1 MSSGALYRKYRSK
14 SFEEVIGQE
23 HITTTLVNSIENS
36 SFAHAYL
43 FTGPRGVGKT
53 SVARLFAYRVNGLKY
68 EEKETYGDIIEIDAA
83 SNRRIDEIRELREK
97 VNIAPSAL
105 KYKVYIIDE
114 VHMLTREA
122 FNALLKTLEEP
133 PQHAVFILA
142 TTDFHKVPDTIAS
155 RCIRFAFQNIPP
167 SLISEHL
174 KQIAK
179 KESIKIG
186 DDALDIIADNSDGSF
201 RDAISLLDQFRNSKK
216 SIDSAYVSA
225 ILGLSPEKEIAKL
238 VADMETGE
246 SKALIKDLDRLR
258 SSGASDAQ
266 IIKQLVNYL
275 RDCLIGDK
283 DTRIEREKVSALIK
297 ELLQIDGYSDKRL
310 ALEIALLGHTFQKPD
325 TPKAIEKDEDTDRSE
340 EIKDEPEEPTY
351 DPGPISSAGTMDESV
366 DLWQAVLGNLKSDNS
381 TLYSIAR
388 MAEPKHSDGVLE
400 LLFKFPFH
408 YKQMKSDKNFIL
420 IEKTVKSLDSGVE
433 EIRVVMQQGKQPAE
447 KSKQSKD
454 SVENISNIF
463 GPSEVLES

>member
-23 HITTTLVNSIENS
+23 HITTTLVNSIKTG

-53 SVARLFAYRVNGLKY
+53 SVARLFAYKVNGLEY
-68 EEKETYGDIIEIDAA
+68 DENETYGDIIEIDAA

-133 PQHAVFILA
+133 PEHAIFILA

-155 RCIRFAFQNIPP
+155 RCIRFAFQTIPS

-174 KQIAK
+174 NQIAK
-179 KESIKIG
+179 KESIKIDG
-186 DDALDIIADNSDGSF
+186 AALDIIAGNSDGSF
-201 RDAISLLDQFRNSKK
+201 RDAISLLDQFRNSRK
-216 SIDSAYVSA
+216 SIDAGYVSA
-225 ILGLSPEKEIAKL
+225 ILGLSPEKEIAGLVKNIESGRAKEL
-238 VADMETGE
+238 VAN
-246 SKALIKDLDRLR
+246 LDKLR
-258 SSGASDAQ
+258 GSGANDAQ
-266 IIKQLVNYL
+266 ITKQLIGYL
-275 RDCLIGDK
+275 RDCLIG
-283 DTRIEREKVSALIK
+283 EKKSRLAPTDISGLIR
-297 ELLQIDGYSDKRL
+297 ELLQTDGYSDKHL
-310 ALEIALLGHTFQKPD
+310 ALEIALLSHTVKTAGAAPEYESADAGSNQKAP
-325 TPKAIEKDEDTDRSE
+325 
-340 EIKDEPEEPTY
+340 DEPEPARGSEGGTTIITN
-351 DPGPISSAGTMDESV
+351 DSAG
-366 DLWQAVLGNLKSDNS
+366 LWQSVLDNLKNDKN

-388 MAEPKHSDGVLE
+388 MAEAKHRDGLLE
-400 LLFKFPFH
+400 LSFKFPFH
-408 YKQMKSDKNFIL
+408 YKQMKNTKNFTI
-420 IEKTVKSLDSGVE
+420 IEETVKSLDDSV
-433 EIRVVMQQGKQPAE
+433 AE
-447 KSKQSKD
+447 VRLTMLDDKTTGSTKPSKD
-454 SVENISNIF
+454 SVESISNIF